1 MAKASRAVQTRLA
14 ITVNARYYPTDGVS
28 DGFYIDGRIPGLRE
42 TRAADLTVDR
52 EDRSFLLSVFGRPET
67 DSADDSWVHP
77 FQSVGEQIKSGASD
91 IDTEINNLAELAVE
105 VTGRSTLKAED
116 QRQPF
121 FSGLVVMDG
130 EVAAVTIGDGCAY
143 LYRNDIVYPLTRD
156 DFALEAI
163 DYNGN
168 AIDSL
173 DDYIAGSAGTIRY
186 SNIAQLEMNDCV
198 ILCNLPIMEAIGQR
212 EMLRIL
218 YEAEDQSDAAGMIMT
233 QASSKLPGEPLQITI
248 GFVESVVAA
257 ERTGRLNL
265 GRFATGAIPAQK
277 PVQEPRDRDLAK
289 TQRFHGSSMSN
300 LLNGQD
306 NMFKAE
312 EAEESE
318 SPPNESIEPDS
329 SAESA
334 DVSGFQRPKTEEASV
349 DLFSDDLKPPAE
361 IAPVPQ
367 KEDEYMAND
376 DYEHVPPGRAGYPK
390 SIDDL
395 YGEAEDNYQPDDD
408 YQDFT
413 DADQIQYQSA
423 PGSSRARREG
433 LRSSTRQTLSP
444 TDRSRSTYSRSVMDG
459 LDPYAPASREAE
471 KMRGG
476 FSSRTQKSRSAVYN
490 DYDDYDGD
498 YGDDPYG
505 DYGNN
510 YAQKEKT
517 KRLVFYIVFGV
528 LIVVC
533 IFALVKLLNKGN
545 AEETKPAALETV
557 ETQGTEKPADSN
569 ITLPAGETTDPSV
582 TDGAEDT
589 TATDPEPTDTE
600 ATEEMEY
607 VEHLVVKGD
616 TLWGLAKKY
625 FPNANR
631 TKAMNAIMAANG
643 WTDAENRSNLKIGLK
658 IKIPTKLEYN
668 VD

>member
-28 DGFYIDGRIPGLRE
+28 DGFYIDGRIPGVRE

-52 EDRSFLLSVFGRPET
+52 EDRSFLLSVFGRPEA
-67 DSADDSWVHP
+67 DSADDTWVNP

-105 VTGRSTLKAED
+105 VTGRSTLKSED

-143 LYRNDIVYPLTRD
+143 LYRNDVVYPLTRD

-198 ILCNLPIMEAIGQR
+198 ILCNLPIMEAIGQK
-212 EMLRIL
+212 EMLRLL

-233 QASSKLPGEPLQITI
+233 QASSKLPGEPLQIAI
-248 GFVESVVAA
+248 GFVESVVAE

-277 PVQEPRDRDLAK
+277 PVQEARDQDLAR
-289 TQRFHGSSMSN
+289 TQRFHSSSMSN
-300 LLNGQD
+300 LLDEQD
-306 NMFKAE
+306 RMFKAKT
-312 EAEESE
+312 AGESE
-318 SPPNESIEPDS
+318 SSPTEPVEPATP
-329 SAESA
+329 AEPA
-334 DVSGFQRPKTEEASV
+334 DVSGFQRPQTEEAPV
-349 DLFSDDLKPPAE
+349 DLFSDGLKPQTE
-361 IAPVPQ
+361 SAPVPQ
-367 KEDEYMAND
+367 KEDENMAND
-376 DYEHVPPGRAGYPK
+376 DYDRLDAGRGSYPK
-390 SIDDL
+390 SIEDL

-413 DADQIQYQSA
+413 DADQIEYKSA
-423 PGSSRARREG
+423 PGSSRVRRKG
-433 LRSSTRQTLSP
+433 FRSDAQP
-444 TDRSRSTYSRSVMDG
+444 TDRSRSAYSRSAADG
-459 LDPYAPASREAE
+459 LDPYAPSSRESE
-471 KMRGG
+471 RLRGG
-476 FSSRTQKSRSAVYN
+476 FSSRTQKSRSTAYG

-505 DYGNN
+505 DYGNS

-517 KRLVFYIVFGV
+517 KRIVFYIVFGV
-528 LIVVC
+528 LILVC
-533 IFALVKLLNKGN
+533 IFALVKLLNKGD
-545 AEETKPAALETV
+545 AEETKPAALESV
-557 ETQGTEKPADSN
+557 ETDEAEEPADSN
-569 ITLPAGETTDPSV
+569 ITLPGGEVTDPST
-582 TDGAEDT
+582 TDDVEET
-589 TATDPEPTDTE
+589 EATDPEPTDTE
-600 ATEEMEY
+600 ATEEMQY
-607 VEHLVVKGD
+607 VEHVVVKGD

-631 TKAMNAIMAANG
+631 TKAIDAIMAANG
-643 WTDAENRSNLKIGLK
+643 WTDAENKSNLQIGKK

-668 VD
+668 MD

>member
-28 DGFYIDGRIPGLRE
+28 DGFYIDGRIPGVRE

-52 EDRSFLLSVFGRPET
+52 ESRSFLLSVFGRPET
-67 DSADDSWVHP
+67 DSADNTWVNP
-77 FQSVGEQIKSGASD
+77 FQSVGKQIKSGVSD

-105 VTGRSTLKAED
+105 VTGRSTLKSED

-143 LYRNDIVYPLTRD
+143 LYRNDVVYPLTRD

-168 AIDSL
+168 TIGSL

-212 EMLRIL
+212 ELLRLL
-218 YEAEDQSDAAGMIMT
+218 YEAEDQGDAAGMIMT
-233 QASSKLPGEPLQITI
+233 QASSKLPGEPLQIAI
-248 GFVESVVAA
+248 GFVESVVAE

-277 PVQEPRDRDLAK
+277 PFQEARDQDLAR
-289 TQRFHGSSMSN
+289 TQRFHSSSMSN
-300 LLNGQD
+300 LLDEQD
-306 NMFKAE
+306 RMFKAK
-312 EAEESE
+312 AAGESE
-318 SPPNESIEPDS
+318 SSPTEPVEPATP
-329 SAESA
+329 AEPA
-334 DVSGFQRPKTEEASV
+334 DVSGFQRPQTEEASV
-349 DLFSDDLKPPAE
+349 DLFSNGLKPQTE
-361 IAPVPQ
+361 SAPVPQ
-367 KEDEYMAND
+367 KEDENMAND
-376 DYEHVPPGRAGYPK
+376 DYDRLDTGRGRYPK
-390 SIDDL
+390 SIEDL

-413 DADQIQYQSA
+413 DADQIEYKSA
-423 PGSSRARREG
+423 PGSSRARRKG
-433 LRSSTRQTLSP
+433 FRSDAQQTLP
-444 TDRSRSTYSRSVMDG
+444 PMDRRRSAYSRSDTG
-459 LDPYAPASREAE
+459 GFDPYAPTPRESE
-471 KMRGG
+471 RLRGG
-476 FSSRTQKSRSAVYN
+476 FPSRAQKSRSSAYN

-498 YGDDPYG
+498 YDEDPYYG
-505 DYGNN
+505 DYDNN

-533 IFALVKLLNKGN
+533 IFALIKLLNKSD
-545 AEETKPAALETV
+545 AEETKPAALESNETV
-557 ETQGTEKPADSN
+557 EAEEPADSN
-569 ITLPAGETTDPSV
+569 ITLPAGETTDPSSSEG
-582 TDGAEDT
+582 TE
-589 TATDPEPTDTE
+589 ATDPEPTDTE
-600 ATEEMEY
+600 ATEEMQY

-625 FPNANR
+625 FPNASR
-631 TKAMNAIMAANG
+631 TKAMDAIMAANG
-643 WTDAENRSNLKIGLK
+643 WTDPENKSNLKVGK
-658 IKIPTKLEYN
+658 KVKIPTKLE
-668 VD
+668 DKAD